1 MPESTGLQRATFDEI
16 IGAKDID
23 ERVVDVPAWER
34 SVVIRGLSR
43 GQVRQLGDFTDTAEA
58 EAHVLVNGL
67 VDPKVTKEQAV
78 KILADKSHGAT
89 ELIMQAIMEA
99 SNLDPGAVRA
109 AQYSFLGEKGV

>member
-1 MPESTGLQRATFDEI
+1 MAESTGLPRASFDEI

-43 GQVRQLGDFTDTAEA
+43 GQVRQLGEFTDTAEA
-58 EAHVLVNGL
+58 EAHVLMTGL
-67 VDPKVTKEQAV
+67 VDPKVTKEQAI

-89 ELIMQAIMEA
+89 EMVMQEIMLA
-99 SNLDPGAVRA
+99 SNLEPGAVRA
-109 AQYSFLGEKGV
+109 AQNSFLE